1 VGNRQGSQLGA
12 SGQIKEL
19 LLRHVTKRKQSLK
32 QLQIEALQGLKAA
45 RQRKSTTVEKGKTLT
60 LGSKL
65 AVAEGGGVD
74 GDEVVDE

>member
-1 VGNRQGSQLGA
+1 
-12 SGQIKEL
+12 
-19 LLRHVTKRKQSLK
+19 LK
-32 QLQIEALQGLKAA
+32 
-45 RQRKSTTVEKGKTLT
+45 KGKMLT